1 MTDDRSLPIDH
12 EPLNRAERRAQR
24 YRPNAGQA
32 DPHAV
37 VATPVAEEAP
47 AVGGAA
53 DEAVDEAVAGS
64 GGGDVTRL
72 TGAGTGGA
80 TESDGRVAHHEGVHL
95 GNQPNS

>member
-1 MTDDRSLPIDH
+1 MTDDASLPIDH

-24 YRPNAGQA
+24 YRPNAGQP

-37 VATPVAEEAP
+37 GGGPVPDETPTEGGGGESFAES
-47 AVGGAA
+47 
-53 DEAVDEAVAGS
+53 GS
-64 GGGDVTRL
+64 GDVTRL

>member
-24 YRPNAGQA
+24 FRPNAGQV
-32 DPHAV
+32 DPHAIT
-37 VATPVAEEAP
+37 ATP
-47 AVGGAA
+47 AA
-53 DEAVDEAVAGS
+53 DESIAVEGDDAEAFTRSGS
-64 GGGDVTRL
+64 GDVTRL

-80 TESDGRVAHHEGVHL
+80 TESDGRVPHHEATHL

>member
-37 VATPVAEEAP
+37 VATPGAEEVP
-47 AVGGAA
+47 
-53 DEAVDEAVAGS
+53 ETTSAVDETLTEAVARSGS
-64 GGGDVTRL
+64 GDVTKM
-72 TGAGTGGA
+72 TGAGAGDA